1 MGGKRHP
8 VIETELSKRLLARMM
23 IRLVNRKLNY
33 LMCIAGFLSA
43 CSTINLQTEF
53 ERDAAIEAQ
62 IVDQTEDLFKE
73 IDPLYIND
81 EIKELLD
88 RLIDAGDSTTVR
100 VAKIQALLYD
110 EKYLNLQYSDTRTHT
125 AVEAFEMRRGNCLS
139 AMNLYV
145 AMARYA
151 GIDAQFQTV
160 EVRPEWDKR
169 GDLLVLSRH
178 INATGNLGYKR
189 KYVVDFTPE
198 IQLQQ
203 LTARAVSD
211 LYARALY
218 FNNLGVEALVAEDMD
233 AALTYFKNA
242 LYLEPDLSIAW
253 NNIGATYNRMG
264 RRDFAEYSYQMA
276 FLTEDDNATAVNNLA
291 KHYRSAGELE
301 LAIRY
306 EEAIQR
312 FNDRNPYY
320 HFARGQLALEAEN
333 LEAARSS
340 FQSALRLKRI
350 EPDFYFALA
359 DVYTALGDETQ
370 AEDLRQS
377 AEEVVAGNAAI
388 YQPSSQKLRV
398 IDSSNMLN
406 DSSAGTTIRFR

>member
-1 MGGKRHP
+1 
-8 VIETELSKRLLARMM
+8 M
-23 IRLVNRKLNY
+23 IKLVNCKIKGL
-33 LMCIAGFLSA
+33 LFMAGLLSA

-62 IVDQTEDLFKE
+62 IVDRTEDLFSE
-73 IDPLYIND
+73 VDPLFLND
-81 EIKELLD
+81 EIMALLD
-88 RLIDAGDSTTVR
+88 RLIDDGDSTTVR

-110 EKYLNLQYSDTRTHT
+110 ENYLNLRYDDSRTHT
-125 AVEAFEMRRGNCLS
+125 AVEAFETRQGNCLS
-139 AMNLYV
+139 AMNLYI
-145 AMARYA
+145 AMARYT

-169 GDLLVLSRH
+169 GSMLVLSRH

-203 LTARAVSD
+203 LTARTVSD

-218 FNNLGVEALVAEDMD
+218 FNNLGVDALVAEDLD
-233 AALTYFKNA
+233 TALIYFKNA
-242 LYLEPDLSIAW
+242 LHLETDLSIAW
-253 NNIGATYNRMG
+253 NNIGATYNRLG
-264 RRDFAEYSYQMA
+264 NREFAEYSYQMA
-276 FLTEDDNATAVNNLA
+276 FLTEDNNATAVNNLA
-291 KHYRSAGELE
+291 KHYRSTGELE

-306 EEAIQR
+306 EDAIQR

-333 LEAARSS
+333 LEAARTS
-340 FQSALRLKRI
+340 FQSALRLKRF

-359 DVYTALGDETQ
+359 DVYSALGDELE

-388 YQPSSQKLRV
+388 YQPSSHKLRV
-398 IDSSNMLN
+398 IDSSNILN
-406 DSSAGTTIRFR
+406 SAAPEPQYAFGKPQFN

>member
-1 MGGKRHP
+1 M
-8 VIETELSKRLLARMM
+8 
-23 IRLVNRKLNY
+23 
-33 LMCIAGFLSA
+33 AGLLSA

-73 IDPLYIND
+73 VDPLFIND

-88 RLIDAGDSTTVR
+88 RLIDVGDSSTVR
-100 VAKIQALLYD
+100 VAKIQALLY
-110 EKYLNLQYSDTRTHT
+110 EENYLNLRYDDSRTHT
-125 AVEAFEMRRGNCLS
+125 AVEAFETRQGNCLS
-139 AMNLYV
+139 AMNLYI

-169 GDLLVLSRH
+169 GSLLVLSRH

-203 LTARAVSD
+203 LTARTVSD

-218 FNNLGVEALVAEDMD
+218 FNNLGVEALVAEDLD
-233 AALTYFKNA
+233 TALTYFKNA
-242 LYLEPDLSIAW
+242 LYLESDLSIAW
-253 NNIGATYNRMG
+253 NNIGAAYNRLG
-264 RRDFAEYSYQMA
+264 NREFAEYSYQMA
-276 FLTEDDNATAVNNLA
+276 FLAEGDNATAVNNLA
-291 KHYRSAGELE
+291 KHYRSTGELE
-301 LAIRY
+301 LASRY
-306 EEAIQR
+306 EDAIQR

-320 HFARGQLALEAEN
+320 HFARGQLALEAED
-333 LEAARSS
+333 LEGARVS
-340 FQSALRLKRI
+340 FQSAMRLKRF
-350 EPDFYFALA
+350 EPDFYSALA
-359 DVYTALGDETQ
+359 DVYSALGDELE

-388 YQPSSQKLRV
+388 YQPSSNKLRV
-398 IDSSNMLN
+398 IDSSNILN

>member
-1 MGGKRHP
+1 MVKSMNCK
-8 VIETELSKRLLARMM
+8 IKRLL
-23 IRLVNRKLNY
+23 Y
-33 LMCIAGFLSA
+33 TAGILSA

-53 ERDAAIEAQ
+53 ERDAVIEAQ
-62 IVDQTEDLFKE
+62 ILDQTEDLFSE
-73 IDPLYIND
+73 VDPLFLND
-81 EIKELLD
+81 EIMELLD
-88 RLIDAGDSTTVR
+88 RLIDDGDSTTVR

-110 EKYLNLQYSDTRTHT
+110 ENYLNLRYDDSLTHT
-125 AVEAFEMRRGNCLS
+125 AVQAFETRQGNCLS
-139 AMNLYV
+139 AMNLYI
-145 AMARYA
+145 AMARYT

-160 EVRPEWDKR
+160 EVRPEWDRR
-169 GDLLVLSRH
+169 GSLLVLSRH

-203 LTARAVSD
+203 LTARTVSD

-218 FNNLGVEALVAEDMD
+218 FNNLGVEALVAEDLD
-233 AALTYFKNA
+233 TALSYFKNA
-242 LYLEPDLSIAW
+242 LYLETDLSIAW
-253 NNIGATYNRMG
+253 NNIGATYNRLG
-264 RRDFAEYSYQMA
+264 NREFAEYSYQMA
-276 FLTEDDNATAVNNLA
+276 FLAEDDNATAVNNLA
-291 KHYRSAGELE
+291 KHYRSTGELE

-306 EEAIQR
+306 EDAIQR

-333 LEAARSS
+333 LEAARTS
-340 FQSALRLKRI
+340 FQSALRLKRF

-359 DVYTALGDETQ
+359 DVYSALGDELE

-377 AEEVVAGNAAI
+377 AEEVVADNAAI
-388 YQPSSQKLRV
+388 YQPSSQRLRV
-398 IDSSNMLN
+398 IDSSNILN

>member
-1 MGGKRHP
+1 MFKRA
-8 VIETELSKRLLARMM
+8 K
-23 IRLVNRKLNY
+23 RKLVY
-33 LMCIAGFLSA
+33 LVCMAGFLSA
-43 CSTINLQTEF
+43 CSTIDLQTEF

-62 IVDQTEDLFKE
+62 IISQTEDLFKE

-81 EIKELLD
+81 EIKGLLD
-88 RLIDAGDSTTVR
+88 RLIDAGDSTTIR
-100 VAKIQALLYD
+100 VAKIQALLYEAD
-110 EKYLNLQYSDTRTHT
+110 YLNLQYNDARTHT
-125 AVEAFEMRRGNCLS
+125 AVEAFETRQGNCLS
-139 AMNLYV
+139 AMNLYI

-169 GDLLVLSRH
+169 GSLLVLSRH

-203 LTARAVSD
+203 LTARTVSD

-218 FNNLGVEALVAEDMD
+218 FNNLGVEALVAEDLD

-242 LYLEPDLSIAW
+242 LFLEPDLSIAW
-253 NNIGATYNRMG
+253 NNIGATYNRLG
-264 RRDFAEYSYQMA
+264 LREYAEYSYQMA

-291 KHYRSAGELE
+291 KHYRSTGELE
-301 LAIRY
+301 LATRY

-320 HFARGQLALEAEN
+320 HFARGQLALEVDD
-333 LEAARSS
+333 LEAARAS
-340 FQSALRLKRI
+340 FQSALRLKRF

-359 DVYTALGDETQ
+359 DVSSALGDETE

-377 AEEVVAGNAAI
+377 AETVVAGNAAI

-398 IDSSNMLN
+398 IDSSNILN